1 MHHLFLDESGD
12 HSLTCIDADYPV
24 FVLGGILVA
33 GDSALEDIE
42 RAVAAFKR
50 DFFGDAGIVLH
61 TADITRNRRGF
72 ESLADP
78 VIRDRFHRRLNTL
91 IASLD
96 FSVVACVIR
105 KQALLERHGGLA
117 VDPYMISL
125 GIVVER
131 FCFELG
137 GRGPRGRILVERR
150 NERLDRE
157 LTVAWDMLHL
167 NGTRYVRPE
176 VLRRRIAAFEF
187 ATKATGGAGLE
198 IADLVVTPLGRWIAG
213 MPPKPDLDIVR
224 SKLRRGPKGDW
235 EGAGLVVLPKG
246 NGRGPLRNTRPRPV

>member
-12 HSLTCIDADYPV
+12 HSLARIDAGYPV

-33 GDSALEDIE
+33 DDSALEDIG

-50 DFFGDAGIVLH
+50 DFLGNTDIVLH
-61 TADITRNRRGF
+61 TADITRNRQGF

-78 VIRDRFHRRLNTL
+78 GTRDCFHRRLNAL
-91 IASLD
+91 LAALE
-96 FSVVACVIR
+96 FRVVACVIR
-105 KQALLERHGGLA
+105 KRALLERHGGLA
-117 VDPYMISL
+117 VDPYMLSL

-137 GRGPRGRILVERR
+137 GSGPQGRILVERR

-157 LTVAWDMLHL
+157 LTIAWDMLRL

-176 VLRRRIAAFEF
+176 VLRRRIAALEF

-224 SKLRRGPKGDW
+224 SKLRRGPKGEW
-235 EGAGLVVLPKG
+235 EGAGLVVLPKES
-246 NGRGPLRNTRPRPV
+246 GRGPLRNTRPKQV